1 VYSPSALRNLCTA
14 QPPSAD
20 ATRLRIRMQGEGANP
35 VRVPA
40 WRKAQ
45 FPAAD
50 RLRRRALWLSLNQRA
65 FDTGIDVLIWA
76 PGGSRRIKTS
86 MGMARFLV
94 GIGCPHFNGNYSYY
108 FCCDRCARDR
118 PAAAAVWQLAR
129 ARRRTGSPL
138 VQLSGRAATT
148 CVTHVPAAN
157 RRRIA
162 RLPGEESHKSET
174 RPPRGGTLQELE
186 GAAGWARAPRAGP
199 NHWWAPPGPGRRP
212 RAGDGPRRSGRVA
225 ELRGH
230 LRAGSRFALWWSGDT
245 LSAMTSH
252 ATPVRPRGLRP
263 RPAGGSFATF
273 PAGTRAPGSPCK
285 DEGGVL
291 RGRVMDTW
299 SQLALRTAEHLHD
312 L

>member
-1 VYSPSALRNLCTA
+1 
-14 QPPSAD
+14 
-20 ATRLRIRMQGEGANP
+20 MQGEGANP

-76 PGGSRRIKTS
+76 PRGSRRIKTS

-174 RPPRGGTLQELE
+174 RPPRGGYSTRVGGCRRLGAGASRRAKSLV
-186 GAAGWARAPRAGP
+186 GAARTWASTT
-199 NHWWAPPGPGRRP
+199 GRRRTP
-212 RAGDGPRRSGRVA
+212 ALRQGGRT
-225 ELRGH
+225 
-230 LRAGSRFALWWSGDT
+230 AGSPQGRLEVC
-245 LSAMTSH
+245 
-252 ATPVRPRGLRP
+252 PVVER
-263 RPAGGSFATF
+263 
-273 PAGTRAPGSPCK
+273 
-285 DEGGVL
+285 
-291 RGRVMDTW
+291 
-299 SQLALRTAEHLHD
+299 
-312 L
+312 